1 MLSFKWPYLFLCLP
15 LPLLTWALLPR
26 LNSAR
31 FSALRVPFYA
41 QLVASLTQQGTL
53 SARRSSLPLVMAA
66 ITWVLLITAAA
77 RPYWSGDPVQLPAE
91 GRDLMLAVDVSNSM
105 EHEDLTVR
113 GNQVNRL
120 EAVKS
125 VLNPFISRRENDR
138 IGLILFGSNA
148 YLHAPLTFDRETVR
162 TFLNESAIGIAGPQT
177 AMGDAI
183 GMAVKRLQER
193 SNPSRILVLLTDGAN
208 TAGKIEPLQ
217 AAELAK
223 KIGLKV
229 YTIGVGASEM
239 KIDGPFGGLFGSRR
253 INPSADL
260 DETTLKAIANT
271 TGGFYFRAEDTEALH
286 QIYEKLDQLEPIKL
300 DVELLRPQKSL
311 LHWPLGTAL
320 LLSLFS
326 SLFYSRS
333 STP

>member
-1 MLSFKWPYLFLCLP
+1 
-15 LPLLTWALLPR
+15 
-26 LNSAR
+26 
-31 FSALRVPFYA
+31 
-41 QLVASLTQQGTL
+41 
-53 SARRSSLPLVMAA
+53 MAA

-105 EHEDLTVR
+105 EHEDFTVR

-193 SNPSRILVLLTDGAN
+193 SNPSRILVLLTGERQYGWKDRATSSGR
-208 TAGKIEPLQ
+208 AG
-217 AAELAK
+217 
-223 KIGLKV
+223 
-229 YTIGVGASEM
+229 
-239 KIDGPFGGLFGSRR
+239 
-253 INPSADL
+253 
-260 DETTLKAIANT
+260 
-271 TGGFYFRAEDTEALH
+271 
-286 QIYEKLDQLEPIKL
+286 
-300 DVELLRPQKSL
+300 
-311 LHWPLGTAL
+311 
-320 LLSLFS
+320 
-326 SLFYSRS
+326 
-333 STP
+333 